1 MDSAMK
7 GEIEMDNQRQAEE
20 DYLYHCNGCG
30 KPDKNYPD
38 KKTECEHC
46 NGTGAGNDTF
56 QDEPEECGACDG
68 YGAYTDRVSPLEY
81 HEWARNDAY
90 GLFTGLYCEKCYD
103 DPTKY
108 TYRKDKYYDPAYA
121 GERMDEDY

>member
-1 MDSAMK
+1 MELD
-7 GEIEMDNQRQAEE
+7 R
-20 DYLYHCNGCG
+20 DYLYHCGGCG

-38 KKTECEHC
+38 KEIEC
-46 NGTGAGNDTF
+46 
-56 QDEPEECGACDG
+56 DEPDCNDGFVIVSKKAEDGRWVEDGMSECFKCDG
-68 YGAYTDRVSPLEY
+68 KAIYRPRLPNLEY

-90 GLFTGLYCEKCYD
+90 GLYTGLYCHKCYD

-108 TYRKDKYYDPAYA
+108 TYRKDRYHDEGYA

>member
-20 DYLYHCNGCG
+20 DYLYHCGGCG
-30 KPDKNYPD
+30 KSDKNYPD

-46 NGTGAGNDTF
+46 NGTGQGNDTF

-68 YGAYTDRVSPLEY
+68 
-81 HEWARNDAY
+81 
-90 GLFTGLYCEKCYD
+90 
-103 DPTKY
+103 
-108 TYRKDKYYDPAYA
+108 
-121 GERMDEDY
+121 

>member
-1 MDSAMK
+1 MD
-7 GEIEMDNQRQAEE
+7 R
-20 DYLYHCNGCG
+20 DYLYHCKGCG

-68 YGAYTDRVSPLEY
+68 YGAYTDRCKPLVY
-81 HEWARNDAY
+81 HEWARIDAY
-90 GLFTGLYCEKCYD
+90 GLYTGLYCEKCYD
-103 DPTKY
+103 NPEKY
-108 TYRKDKYYDPAYA
+108 TYRKDRYYDEGYA
-121 GERMDEDY
+121 GERMEEDY

>member
-1 MDSAMK
+1 MEHD
-7 GEIEMDNQRQAEE
+7 R
-20 DYLYHCNGCG
+20 DYLYHCGGCG

-46 NGTGAGNDTF
+46 NGTGRGNDTF

-68 YGAYTDRVSPLEY
+68 YGAYTARVSPLEY
-81 HEWARNDAY
+81 HEWARSDAY
-90 GLFTGLYCEKCYD
+90 GLYTGLYCEKCYD

-121 GERMDEDY
+121 GERMEEDY

>member
-1 MDSAMK
+1 MEHD
-7 GEIEMDNQRQAEE
+7 R
-20 DYLYHCNGCG
+20 DYLYHCGGCG

-46 NGTGAGNDTF
+46 NGTGRGNDIF

-68 YGAYTDRVSPLEY
+68 YGAYTARVSPLEY
-81 HEWARNDAY
+81 HEWARSDAY
-90 GLFTGLYCEKCYD
+90 GIYTGLYCHKCYED
-103 DPTKY
+103 QEKY
-108 TYRKDKYYDPAYA
+108 TYRKDRYHDKGYA